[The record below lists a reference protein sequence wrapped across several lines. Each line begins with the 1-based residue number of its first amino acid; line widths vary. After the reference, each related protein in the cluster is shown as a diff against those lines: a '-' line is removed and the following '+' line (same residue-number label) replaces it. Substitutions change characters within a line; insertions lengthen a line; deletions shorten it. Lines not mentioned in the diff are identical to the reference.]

1 MYLIKNM
8 KFSISLP
15 IKQSDTTTHFLKR
28 KSGKIVQIGY
38 QPSNGK
44 ALQANTKI
52 QKIKYSEGKFQSGG
66 HS

>member
-1 MYLIKNM
+1 MPSYKTIRHDNT
-8 KFSISLP
+8 FS
-15 IKQSDTTTHFLKR
+15 QR